1 MEKPTEGAALTDLS
15 FWALAALGCWVLA
28 ILGGNLGGLVPPDVY
43 AFLHS
48 SRLSSGSVAQVKIDV
63 SALQLESARLKR
75 ENTELQQRLARSEDS
90 VTALMQRV
98 GTVET
103 SLPRITEAL
112 ASGDTSGLD
121 STVTGAIATTPT
133 TNADGSVSF
142 ETEGGSVTVRQ
153 SPLELPAIVA
163 PEAKAATPAEPSTAV
178 HVDLSL
184 PEPLTGDLTPLPLE
198 TAPASTGQEPAAKAP
213 LGVALGIPVDEQ
225 AVPGIWAELKS
236 RTGAV
241 LDRLSLV
248 TIPSEAKGKRTLI
261 VGPVANLAAA
271 AALCQVLS
279 QTVTNCTATDFVG
292 DPVKDVK
299 GTAGG

>member
-1 MEKPTEGAALTDLS
+1 MEKPTEGAALVDLS

-28 ILGGNLGGLVPPDVY
+28 IVGGNLGGLVPPDVY

-48 SRLSSGSVAQVKIDV
+48 SRLNSGSVAQIKVDV

-90 VTALMQRV
+90 VTALTQRV

-121 STVTGAIATTPT
+121 STVTGAIAATPT
-133 TNADGSVSF
+133 TNADGSISF
-142 ETEGGSVTVRQ
+142 DTEGGSVTVRQ
-153 SPLELPAIVA
+153 SPLELPATVA
-163 PEAKAATPAEPSTAV
+163 PEAATTMPAEPSTAV

-184 PEPLTGDLTPLPLE
+184 PEPLTDDLSPMPLE
-198 TAPASTGQEPAAKAP
+198 TAPASTASEAAAKAP
-213 LGVALGIPVDEQ
+213 LGVALGIPVDAE

-248 TIPSEAKGKRTLI
+248 TTASAEKGKRTLI
-261 VGPVANLAAA
+261 VGPVANEAAA
-271 AALCQVLS
+271 ASLCKVLS
-279 QTVTNCTATDFVG
+279 ETVTNCTATDFVG
-292 DPVKDVK
+292 EPVKNVK